1 MNKKLI
7 DDKFWIGVREG
18 VIRHLESCSSEEEFL
33 ESIERMSGGQ
43 AIISRLKALNRY
55 DEGQDNI
62 MGSAVDGVYVFWDDI
77 QEIIDEFE
85 VKDDKK

>member
-43 AIISRLKALNRY
+43 AIINRLKALKRVEGATINRNSY
-55 DEGQDNI
+55 WIAWN
-62 MGSAVDGVYVFWDDI
+62 DI
-77 QEIIDEFE
+77 KEIIDEFE
-85 VKDDKK
+85 VKE